1 MQTPFRRR
9 IRFEAPLMAV
19 LIAGLAATGTNAG
32 TGQCEAS
39 SGTVRT
45 ALLELFTSEGCS
57 SCPPADRW
65 LSQLPAGG
73 LAPEKVVPLAF
84 HVDYW
89 DYIGWADRFAS
100 EAWSRRQR
108 EAVVR
113 QGSRT
118 VFTPQVM
125 LNGRNFPHWRS
136 ADGLPDALKSLRAN
150 TATAELRLSLVAEG
164 TRRWRVHAS
173 GEVRD
178 TPAALYLALFEN
190 NLSTE
195 VARGENAGRR
205 LRHDFVVRELVGPMP
220 IDASGT
226 IKHFGALTVADEIK
240 LGDAGVAA
248 FIQARNGEVLQAL
261 SLPLCGV

>member
-1 MQTPFRRR
+1 MELRFNGR
-9 IRFEAPLMAV
+9 IRFQAPLTAV
-19 LIAGLAATGTNAG
+19 LIAAVTATGANAG

-39 SGTVRT
+39 SGTART
-45 ALLELFTSEGCS
+45 ALVELFTSEGCS

-65 LSQLPAGG
+65 LSQFSAGD
-73 LAPEKVVPLAF
+73 LVPRQVVPLAF

-100 EAWSRRQR
+100 AAWSRRQR
-108 EAVVR
+108 ESVAR

-125 LNGRNFPHWRS
+125 LNGRNFADWRG
-136 ADGLPDALKSLRAN
+136 ADGLPGALKSLRAKP
-150 TATAELRLSLVAEG
+150 AVAELRLTLVAEG
-164 TRRWRVHAS
+164 ARRWRVRAA

-190 NLSTE
+190 NLSSE

-220 IDASGT
+220 IDASGI
-226 IKHFGALTVADEIK
+226 IKHFGALAVADEIK

-248 FIQARNGEVLQAL
+248 FVQAQNGEILQAL